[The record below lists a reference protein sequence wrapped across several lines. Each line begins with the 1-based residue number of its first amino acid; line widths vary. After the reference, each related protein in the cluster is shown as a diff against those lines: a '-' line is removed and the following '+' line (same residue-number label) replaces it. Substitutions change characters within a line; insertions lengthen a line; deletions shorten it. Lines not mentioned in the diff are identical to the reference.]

1 MMVEVLQEEAY
12 RLERL
17 NLLWPTTRRINY
29 VINLERHMGK
39 KKKPKQKKKNEQT
52 SMGITEN
59 KLA

>member
-29 VINLERHMGK
+29 VINLERHMG
-39 KKKPKQKKKNEQT
+39 QKKTQTKKTNEQT

>member
-39 KKKPKQKKKNEQT
+39 KKTQTKKKNEQT

>member
-39 KKKPKQKKKNEQT
+39 KKNPNKKKNEQT

>member
-29 VINLERHMGK
+29 VINLERHIGK
-39 KKKPKQKKKNEQT
+39 KKTQTKKKNEQT

>member
-1 MMVEVLQEEAY
+1 MMVKVLQEEAY

-39 KKKPKQKKKNEQT
+39 KKTQTKKKNEQT